1 MDFGQAQADIMALL
15 SEAPIVRGDV
25 RADVKQLVYV
35 GEIGLAFDTLCSWMY
50 EDSLAISREFY
61 QRLLRLSVDLGEPE
75 AVERLDELV
84 TD

>member
-1 MDFGQAQADIMALL
+1 MALL

>member
-1 MDFGQAQADIMALL
+1 MDFRQAQADIMALL
-15 SEAPIVRGDV
+15 GESPIVRSGA

-35 GEIGLAFDTLCSWMY
+35 GEIGMAFDTLCSWLY
-50 EDSLAISREFY
+50 EDSLAISRDFY
-61 QRLLRLSVDLGEPE
+61 QRLLRLSADLEEPE

>member
-1 MDFGQAQADIMALL
+1 VDFRQAQADILSLL
-15 SEAPIVRGDV
+15 GESPIVRCDV

-35 GEIGLAFDTLCSWMY
+35 GEIGLAFDTLCSWLY

-61 QRLLRLSVDLGEPE
+61 QRLLRLSVDLNEPK

-84 TD
+84 ID